1 MNINYQ
7 KLFILLATFFPL
19 LAEAQTV
26 TTVKDISPTLS
37 SEPRMITPYKNKLY
51 FFAEDDTHGME
62 LWQSDGTSTG
72 TSLAMDY
79 ISGPDGMPSVYR
91 MKAALNKLFFYYSD
105 LNGNEKMMVTEGTF
119 PTTYTLSNYAEGSDF
134 VEHNGFIYFLETENL
149 FTNIECRL
157 MKSDG
162 TVAGTTTVASI
173 FTTYSAIPNL
183 YDSEFKVFNNKIY
196 FTIEGTSGDREL
208 LYYDPVN
215 NIYSFV
221 DLSANHIFNMH
232 SLHVYNNKLYC
243 VSDAT
248 GTGLGDEI
256 YSVDVNNT
264 VSLTLD
270 RNPGAGNCFAGN
282 FFECNNALFFTAKDG
297 AAGIQQHWL
306 SANNAS
312 GSSWPPFT
320 TTGAN
325 AYPSNHILYKGDMYF
340 SALTDTSVAL
350 FKYNTTTN
358 LIQWVQDISKQIGR
372 NSEYMKSFFVYN
384 DKLYFMGAKTGT
396 PVLVGGNNPHSQLWQ
411 SDGTT
416 AGTKEVVLTPTPVQY
431 AGNLAREVVVYQGSA
446 YFNGDYNGLGFEL
459 NKLTTMPLS
468 IYTVDSKINFAV
480 FPNPFSSNLNIN
492 HVTEDGYQA
501 AVINSTGNIIA
512 IHQLRKGANTIH
524 LNSAINGVYMLQILD
539 KNKAV
544 LNTYKI
550 TKKQ

>member
-26 TTVKDISPTLS
+26 TTVKDISASLS

-62 LWQSDGTSTG
+62 LWQSDGTSGG
-72 TSLAMDY
+72 TTLAMDY

-173 FTTYSAIPNL
+173 FTNYSAIPNL

-196 FTIEGTSGDREL
+196 FTIQSTNGDREL
-208 LYYDPVN
+208 MYYDPVN
-215 NIYSFV
+215 NLYTFA
-221 DLSANHIFNMH
+221 DLSANYIFNMH

-243 VSDAT
+243 VSDAK
-248 GTGLGDEI
+248 GTGFGDEI
-256 YSVDVNNT
+256 YSIDVNNT
-264 VSLTLD
+264 ISLTLD
-270 RNPGAGNCFAGN
+270 RNPGAGNCFGGN
-282 FFECNNALFFTAKDG
+282 FFECDGALFFTAKDG
-297 AAGIQQHWL
+297 SSGIQQHWL

-325 AYPSNHILYKGDMYF
+325 AYPSNHTMYKGNMYF

-396 PVLVGGNNPHSQLWQ
+396 PVMVGGNNPHSQLWQ

-416 AGTKEVVLTPTPVQY
+416 AGTKEVALTPTPVQY
-431 AGNLAREVVVYQGSA
+431 AGNQAREVVVYQGSA
-446 YFNGDYNGLGFEL
+446 YFNGDYNGLGYEV
-459 NKLTTMPLS
+459 NKLTTIPL
-468 IYTVDSKINFAV
+468 VINTISNKLNFDV
-480 FPNPFSSNLNIN
+480 YPNPFRTNFSINNQHDDKLTANIISITGSRILVHSLHKGVNNIDLNTVPNGAYLLQIMNESN
-492 HVTEDGYQA
+492 E
-501 AVINSTGNIIA
+501 VINA
-512 IHQLRKGANTIH
+512 
-524 LNSAINGVYMLQILD
+524 
-539 KNKAV
+539 
-544 LNTYKI
+544 YKI
-550 TKKQ
+550 QKRQ